1 MNDVSTFT
9 KILPCGLSDIEL
21 IAKGEDLAAELTA
34 LEEAEAE
41 AKADAQKHKETQAG
55 IKDKIRKLRSAIEE
69 RQELRPVDCEERI
82 DRVFGVARVFRLDT
96 GEMVSERKLELDD
109 VQADIF
115 GETNVIAFEGKKKRG
130 R

>member
-1 MNDVSTFT
+1 MNDGSTFT
-9 KILPCGLSDIEL
+9 RILPCELSDIEL

-55 IKDKIRKLRSAIEE
+55 IKDKIRKLRKAIEE
-69 RQELRPVDCEERI
+69 RSEDREVPCEERI
-82 DRVFGVARVFRLDT
+82 VRERGVAQVYRLDT

-115 GETNVIAFEGKKKRG
+115 GETNVIPFEGKKKRG